1 MRSSNKIKIE
11 GGMSSMTDLVFLLLI
26 FFIIISTF
34 VNTSH
39 QIQLPDGSGDPSL
52 TSTVKVY
59 VNAENQFF
67 INSNEEPIQVS
78 VVDREIMNLIGE
90 NKAIELLADK
100 EFVVEHFAV
109 QMVGD
114 LMQSGKTLSN
124 NQIYSLTKPWLL
136 GGEYKIENIEPT
148 DIDVHF
154 SLTGQIAQQVGA
166 SES

>member
-1 MRSSNKIKIE
+1 MRSSNKIKVE

-52 TSTVKVY
+52 TSPIKVY

-67 INSNEEPIQVS
+67 INSNEEPIQVYN
-78 VVDREIMNLIGE
+78 VEREIMNLIGE

-100 EFVVEHFAV
+100 ETHRASAYEIIRIAKQNALKVVV
-109 QMVGD
+109 KTKG
-114 LMQSGKTLSN
+114 GK
-124 NQIYSLTKPWLL
+124 
-136 GGEYKIENIEPT
+136 
-148 DIDVHF
+148 
-154 SLTGQIAQQVGA
+154 
-166 SES
+166 

>member
-1 MRSSNKIKIE
+1 MRSSNKIKVE

-39 QIQLPDGSGDPSL
+39 QIQLPDGNGDPSL
-52 TSTVKVY
+52 TSPVKVY

-78 VVDREIMNLIGE
+78 GVEREIMNLIGE

-100 EFVVEHFAV
+100 EAHRASAYEIIRVAKQNALKVVIKTK
-109 QMVGD
+109 G
-114 LMQSGKTLSN
+114 GK
-124 NQIYSLTKPWLL
+124 
-136 GGEYKIENIEPT
+136 
-148 DIDVHF
+148 
-154 SLTGQIAQQVGA
+154 
-166 SES
+166 

>member
-1 MRSSNKIKIE
+1 MRSSNKIKVE

-52 TSTVKVY
+52 TSPVKVY

-67 INSNEEPIQVS
+67 INSNEEPIQVYN
-78 VVDREIMNLIGE
+78 VEREIMNLIGE

-100 EFVVEHFAV
+100 ETHRASAYEIIRIAKQNALKVVIKTK
-109 QMVGD
+109 G
-114 LMQSGKTLSN
+114 GK
-124 NQIYSLTKPWLL
+124 
-136 GGEYKIENIEPT
+136 
-148 DIDVHF
+148 
-154 SLTGQIAQQVGA
+154 
-166 SES
+166 

>member
-52 TSTVKVY
+52 TSPVKVY
-59 VNAENQFF
+59 INAENQFF

-78 VVDREIMNLIGE
+78 GVEREIMNLIGE

-100 EFVVEHFAV
+100 EAHRASAYEIIRIAKQNALKVVIKTK
-109 QMVGD
+109 G
-114 LMQSGKTLSN
+114 GK
-124 NQIYSLTKPWLL
+124 
-136 GGEYKIENIEPT
+136 
-148 DIDVHF
+148 
-154 SLTGQIAQQVGA
+154 
-166 SES
+166 

>member
-1 MRSSNKIKIE
+1 MRSSNKIKVE

-39 QIQLPDGSGDPSL
+39 KIQLPDGSGDPSL
-52 TSTVKVY
+52 TSPVKVY

-78 VVDREIMNLIGE
+78 NVEREIMNLIGE

-100 EFVVEHFAV
+100 ETHRASAYEIIRIAKQNALKVVV
-109 QMVGD
+109 KTKG
-114 LMQSGKTLSN
+114 GK
-124 NQIYSLTKPWLL
+124 
-136 GGEYKIENIEPT
+136 
-148 DIDVHF
+148 
-154 SLTGQIAQQVGA
+154 
-166 SES
+166 

>member
-1 MRSSNKIKIE
+1 MRSSNKIKVE

-39 QIQLPDGSGDPSL
+39 QIQLPDSNGDPSL
-52 TSTVKVY
+52 TSPIKVY

-78 VVDREIMNLIGE
+78 NVEREIMNLIGE

-100 EFVVEHFAV
+100 ETHRASAYEIIRIAKQNALKVVV
-109 QMVGD
+109 KTKG
-114 LMQSGKTLSN
+114 GK
-124 NQIYSLTKPWLL
+124 
-136 GGEYKIENIEPT
+136 
-148 DIDVHF
+148 
-154 SLTGQIAQQVGA
+154 
-166 SES
+166 

>member
-1 MRSSNKIKIE
+1 MDFRSGNKIKIE

-52 TSTVKVY
+52 TSPVKVY

-78 VVDREIMNLIGE
+78 NVEREIMNLIGE

-100 EFVVEHFAV
+100 EAHRASAYEIIRIAKQNALKVVV
-109 QMVGD
+109 KTKG
-114 LMQSGKTLSN
+114 GK
-124 NQIYSLTKPWLL
+124 
-136 GGEYKIENIEPT
+136 
-148 DIDVHF
+148 
-154 SLTGQIAQQVGA
+154 
-166 SES
+166 

>member
-78 VVDREIMNLIGE
+78 VVEREIMNLIGE

-100 EFVVEHFAV
+100 EAHRASAYEIIRIAKQNALKVVIKTK
-109 QMVGD
+109 G
-114 LMQSGKTLSN
+114 GK
-124 NQIYSLTKPWLL
+124 
-136 GGEYKIENIEPT
+136 
-148 DIDVHF
+148 
-154 SLTGQIAQQVGA
+154 
-166 SES
+166 